1 MKKIV
6 ITLLVTIALGT
17 ATFFATKSMSAQSLT
32 PIQLANIEA
41 LTDPEGWGEVDFADA
56 CLPKGDGCAMKDGV
70 WHNDDKPYYYS
81 GKF

>member
-6 ITLLVTIALGT
+6 ITSLVTIALGT
-17 ATFFATKSMSAQSLT
+17 AAFFTTKSLSAPSLT

-56 CLPKGDGCAMKDGV
+56 CLPNGKGCAMKDGV
-70 WHNDDKPYYYS
+70 WYNDYKPYYIS
-81 GKF
+81 GNH